1 MHEVV
6 PEGDFMK
13 DTQPPPPSIAPS
25 PGHEREWLN
34 CLRTREQPSCC
45 VDYHYRIDLALNL
58 ANLSMRLGRDIHWDP
73 ATNKIVNDLEATRL
87 ALPEYRG
94 PWQFPTEYVTG

>member
-6 PEGDFMK
+6 PEGDLMK
-13 DTQPPPPSIAPS
+13 DTTPPPVSLATS

-45 VDYHYRIDLALNL
+45 VDYHYRIDLAILL

-73 ATNKIVNDLEATRL
+73 ATNQIINDPEATRL
-87 ALPEYRG
+87 AQPEYRS
-94 PWQFPTEYVTG
+94 PWKFPAEYLNG